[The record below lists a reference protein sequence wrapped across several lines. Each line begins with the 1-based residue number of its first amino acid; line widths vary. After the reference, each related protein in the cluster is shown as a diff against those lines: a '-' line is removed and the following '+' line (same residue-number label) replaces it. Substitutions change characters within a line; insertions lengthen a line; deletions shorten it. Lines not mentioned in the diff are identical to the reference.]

1 MNKNHYRLVF
11 SRVRGMLV
19 AVEETAS
26 RTGKTNTGETRRV
39 AERGGEHHPAAK
51 FALRVTA
58 FGALVAAGM
67 NPIWATAQ
75 IVGGGAH
82 APAVVQTPNGLP
94 QVNIN
99 KPSAGGV
106 SLNTYNQF
114 DVQKSGAILNNA
126 STIVNT
132 QQAGYI
138 NGNPNLSAGQA
149 ARIIVNQVNSTA
161 ASQIRG
167 YVEIAGSRAEI
178 VLANPAGIVVDG
190 GGFINTSRAVL
201 TTGVPQFGA
210 DGSLTG
216 FNVNR
221 GLVTVQGAGLDTSN
235 VDQTDIIARAVQANA
250 AIYAKNLNVIA
261 GANQVNHDTLATTP
275 IAGDGPAPAVAIDVA
290 QLGGMYANRVFL
302 VGNSSGVGVANAG
315 TIAAQ
320 AGDLTL
326 QSDGRLVLTGKTT
339 ASGNLAMSASGGIQ
353 NSGTTYAQ
361 QSLSANS
368 AADFANSGTLAAQ
381 QNAAINAGS
390 VNSTGTLGA
399 GVNNDGSVAHSG
411 DLNLIVSGQLTAI
424 GQNVAGG
431 NASLTSGSVNLAG
444 SQTAANGNLS
454 LNATA
459 GDVNL
464 SNATTSAQ
472 GAIQA
477 NASGTVINDHGSL
490 SSGNG
495 TTLTGGNLSN
505 QGGKIS
511 SQGALSVNVAGQIAN
526 QSGELVSER
535 TVDVRGGAIANN
547 QGTVQSA
554 AGMTVA
560 SASLDNTA
568 GRMTSLNSDG
578 LSVTTSGQLTNAAG
592 TTANGAQGGV
602 IGGNG
607 DVTVH
612 GGNVA
617 NHGTMTSNTNLHVSG
632 RAIDNS
638 SGALQATQTVAVD
651 AGAHLINN
659 GGSIVAQTAEL
670 TGTAL
675 DNSAGVVKADKMS
688 LNATDLVNHGGTIT
702 QIGTGAMSVNVSGT
716 LDNSNGGTLQT
727 NSTDLT
733 LAPASLVNDGG
744 KITHAGTGTLTL
756 GNGTGSVSNVG
767 GTIASNG
774 RVVERSAKLNNTSGS
789 ITGQTGL
796 SATVG
801 SVLNNTNGKL
811 LSNTDLGITSGTL
824 ANDGGRI
831 GATTNAVIHTGSMT
845 NLSGSVSASNVSVTA
860 DSTLDNNGGK
870 LEANQLALTTP
881 NLTNHGGTITQ
892 YGSSAMAVN
901 VSGTLDNSAA
911 GVIQTNSTDLM
922 LTPAS
927 LVNDGGTITHA
938 GTGTLAIGN
947 GAGSMSNVGGSIV
960 SNGRVIT
967 QSGSLNNTSGAIN
980 GQAGVTAT
988 IAGVLNNTNGKL
1000 LSSTDLAVSSGTL
1013 TNDRGQLGASANA
1026 MIHTGSMSNLNGSI
1040 VAPNLSVMADSTLD
1054 NNDGSLEANQLALS
1068 ASNLTNHGGTITQ
1081 LGSSAM
1087 AVNVSGTLDNSNG
1100 GTLQTN
1106 STDLT
1111 LSPASLV
1118 NDGGTITHVG
1128 SGMLTLG
1135 NATGSVSNVGGSI
1148 ASNGRVVEHSATLNN
1163 TSGLINGK
1171 SGVTATVGNVL
1182 NNTNG
1187 KLQSR
1192 ADLGVFSGT
1201 LTNDGGQI
1209 GASTNAS
1216 IHTGSMTNQSGSVSA
1231 SSLSVTAGSTIDN
1244 SRGKL
1249 EANQLALTAPN
1260 LTNHGGTIT
1269 QYGSSA
1275 MAVNV
1280 SGSLDNS
1287 AAGVIQTNSTDLTLA
1302 ASQLNNAAGT
1312 ITHAGTGTLTIE
1324 PGNGASALNNAG
1336 GTIVTKGQAV
1346 VDASSW
1352 DNSNGIL
1359 AAQGGVTATVAGDV
1373 NNAQGLVRAG
1383 ASLSLTNGGALVN
1396 QAGHVQA
1403 GQATAGDTSTL
1414 AVHSGS
1420 VNNADGAI
1428 TDLGTGAMTVQ
1439 SGSQVTNSRA
1449 GNVSGMGA
1457 ITGNGDVTISA
1468 TSISNTQ
1475 GGELS
1480 GASLHVQGTTLDNSG
1495 GQIGSVANSSGDVD
1509 VTTSAALTN
1518 TNGHISAT
1526 HDLAIT
1532 APTLQGGGAYSA
1544 AHDVRVN
1551 LQGDYTTTPGTQFNV
1566 GNDLTFALPGTFTNN
1581 AGFQTINGLN
1591 INAANIVNSGAL
1603 SAGGLLHTQS
1613 SNLSNTGSLV
1623 GGSVSLNATG
1633 TVSNVGPTALIGAS
1647 DSNGKLEILA
1657 HDIENRDDT
1666 TATDSM
1672 PTTAIF
1678 GMGKVV
1684 LAGGKDASGN
1694 YTNAA
1699 LVNNSSALIQ
1709 SGSDMELHADK
1720 VTSTRRVMSTTGST
1734 SNVDPAV
1741 LAQYGISLSGCAAY
1755 FAGNCTGQT
1764 SYGIRSDNL
1773 TPDMAGVLIK
1783 QPGGMYIEP
1792 PHGGQWNSSYQYT
1805 TYTGTAVANTVTA
1818 LSPAAQIVSGGKI
1831 DASSTGTL
1839 QNYWSSITAVGNL
1852 HLPQNYDGNGWAATG
1867 QQAPTVTVTYSG
1879 QYHYNNYDNSE
1890 HNWQLPFGDATFVTS
1905 RPGGYTQVA
1914 PADVKTYKLPGYDST
1929 LGSNGTIS
1937 GTGVSINNTAGN
1949 ASLPSL
1955 GLLPGQSVTG
1965 LTPVSLN
1972 GAATGS
1978 GATVTPATLN
1988 GNATASATAGG
1999 AVRGAI
2005 AGAGAQS
2012 AAPVHGGAST
2022 PVDRIIA
2029 SATALNV
2036 LNNLTIPQGGLYR
2049 PNPSPNANYVI
2060 ETNPAFTNQKNFI
2073 SSDYFFGQ
2081 IGVDLTHIPKRLG
2094 DGFYEQQLVRNQ
2106 VTALT
2111 GRAVL
2116 GPYADLQAMYQQ
2128 LMAAGAAL
2136 DKQLNLPI
2144 GASLSPE
2151 QVSKLTGN
2159 VIMMETR
2166 VVDGQSVLVPVV
2178 YLAQANQQNVNGPL
2192 ITATDIDLK
2201 DAQNFTNSGTLKA
2214 DNSLSIQGK
2223 QIDNAFG
2230 ALQSGG
2236 LMSLKTDGNV
2246 DLTSAK
2252 VKAGSLNLNAGGD
2265 LILDTAVKT
2274 DTQVSRDGAT
2284 SVKTTLGPIAYLDV
2298 KGDAAIIT
2306 GGNLEQ
2312 HAGALTIGGNLG
2324 LLVGGN
2330 YDLGTQQV
2338 GEHKIVQRAN
2348 GVSNTDING
2357 VVASTVNVGGVSMI
2371 GVNGDLTATG
2381 AQINLGNGGT
2391 IAAKGNVTL
2400 GAASTASTVDSNSSG
2415 SDHHGSYSET
2425 LHTSDQA
2432 VVGAAVHSGNTVNVA
2447 SGKDINV
2454 IGSTIS
2460 LDQGNVGLMAVGN
2473 VNVGAVTETHVSNM
2487 DESHDH
2493 GGVASHASATNRVDQ
2508 TTTYANGSTISAD
2521 GVTVVSGK
2529 DINVTGSSI
2538 VGTHDVA
2545 LSAKGNVNITAATNT
2560 YQDNEYHQEKHSGLS
2575 GSGGLGITIGSSE
2588 KSDRYNATSTTQS
2601 QSRSSV
2607 GSVEGNVKVSAGKDV
2622 HIGGSDVVAGK
2633 AVGDVKGATGNIS
2646 IAGENVTIDTGQDR
2660 AQSHDQQEAHS
2671 SGLTVAVTGT
2681 PFDTARNLKADAS
2694 SGNGFQRG
2702 QSVLTEIGASAADVP
2717 SISVTYGRSRSS
2729 STTDMWSLTNA
2740 GSTVRGGGNVT
2751 VKATGG
2757 AQKDANGNAVDGD
2770 IAVIGSAISAG
2781 GTATLDANRNV
2792 TLQASTDELRQ
2803 NTSSSSSSTSLALL
2817 STPSLGDVARWIG
2830 GTANSGGNSP
2840 SPYNASQS
2848 NSDGSQTMTQQTA
2861 SSVTGNSVVIKS
2873 KTGDIN
2879 VVGSGISGTQGV
2891 DLVATQGAINVLAG
2905 LDTNVTHQESSSH
2918 QVGSLGSNGTAT
2930 GFSVGVANSH
2940 SVQDTSSQT
2949 QSTMRSQIVSGNG
2962 NVTLDAKQDITVA
2975 GSDLSSGKD
2984 LTLIGKNLNLDP
2996 GTDATQSR
3004 MSQDSSQF
3012 GVSVALGGAVGNAIA
3027 QANQAFAQPARGG
3040 DSRLAALDKAQAGL
3054 AAYNAYQVGSALS
3067 DGKPTNQ
3074 ALVKATVSI
3083 GGGTSHSEAQSSSV
3097 ANDGSTLHA
3106 GGKATLIATGSGA
3119 KDAKGFATDGDINAS
3134 GTQITA
3140 QNVDLSAARDINL
3153 TSAKDTSQQSS
3164 SNSSSGGSI
3173 GVGAAIGGQ
3182 QNGFTLELGASTAH
3196 GHANGNSITNRDTQ
3210 ITAGNALSITSGRDT
3225 NLRGAEVS
3233 GNTVNASVGRD
3244 LNIASQQDTSTYDSK
3259 QSSAGFQAS
3268 ICVPPFCYGQTV
3280 SGSASASQQNINA
3293 NYQSVNQQSGIYA
3306 GTGGYNVN
3314 VGNHTQL
3321 DGGVIA
3327 STATPDKNS
3336 LSTQTLG
3343 FTNLENHASYSGD
3356 TVGFSASGGFGNS
3369 TPGGVNLNTPVK
3381 QGPNNVPGAQNSQG
3395 LGPSGFSAAGTSS
3408 DASGTTYAAVAP
3420 GTVTVRG
3427 DAGTGHDSTAGL
3439 SRDTANA
3446 NGAVQNTF
3454 NAQNVQNDMAVQQ
3467 SVGQVGMQVVGDVAN
3482 ALQNKAIADETKA
3495 RLAYANASAAGDTA
3509 GMAQAQA
3516 DFTAAQQQEALWG
3529 NDGAARIASHAGIA
3543 AIGAALG
3550 GGNVAGAVAGTV
3562 AGDMAGNAVGNALGD
3577 TLGGT
3582 LLANAA
3588 SGLAGAAAGGALGG
3602 SAGAM
3607 SGANGA
3613 LSADLFNR
3621 QLHPQERTMISTV
3634 AKGIAAANGKTP
3646 ADQAKLADYW
3656 TNMLTLAAG
3665 AKVDAQAQTQLTQ
3678 YEIQLVQAAQASG
3691 NSQALDTFMQN
3702 LKIAQNAIN
3711 QMSGYTISGT
3721 TGAIV
3726 ADGSTVKT
3734 FQSTSAQF
3742 NDSTLFGTP
3751 GGTAH
3756 ALASGQTPQTAGIG
3770 SQYYVDPNG
3779 PTNQQ
3784 VAGFAQD
3791 QIAKAGT
3798 SRDAIAPEHT
3808 AEDFIIAT
3816 MGGGLA
3822 TGAVKA
3828 IAGRVAAAVSDVV
3841 SKSIADVPKPVT
3853 SGGTANAATA
3863 EPLAI
3868 DLAKAQSVDPL
3879 IGKTLPGASA
3889 PVKVTADASIGGQS
3903 FYDVNQTARGVG
3915 FGDPNQPTLIS
3926 KLVAPGDPNGVYG
3939 EAHAEIGVIQQAYN
3953 AGLTQ
3958 GQSMTIVVRGLSPCS
3973 YCSGDLMDMAQ
3984 AAGLS
3989 ELTVVDG
3996 VTGAV
4001 NKWIPGGKD
4010 WIAIDPKKLK

>member
-11 SRVRGMLV
+11 SRVHGMLV

-26 RTGKTNTGETRRV
+26 AAGKAGTGEARRTANHGGVRAV
-39 AERGGEHHPAAK
+39 AQ
-51 FALRVTA
+51 FALRLAA
-58 FGALVAAGM
+58 FGALIAAGAM
-67 NPIWATAQ
+67 PMWAHAQ
-75 IVGGGAH
+75 IVGARPN
-82 APAVVQTPNGLP
+82 APSVIQTPNGLP

-99 KPSAGGV
+99 KPSAAGV

-114 DVQKSGAILNNA
+114 DVQKNGAILNN
-126 STIVNT
+126 SPTIVNT

-161 ASQIRG
+161 ASQIKG

-261 GANQVNHDTLATTP
+261 GTNQVNHDTLAATP

-302 VGNSSGVGVANAG
+302 VGNSAGVGVANAG

-339 ASGNLAMSASGGIQ
+339 ASSNLALSAAGGIQ

-361 QSLSANS
+361 QSLSANT
-368 AADFANSGTLAAQ
+368 AADLTNSGTLAAQ
-381 QNAAINAGS
+381 QNSIVNAGS
-390 VNSTGTLGA
+390 VRSTGTLGA
-399 GVNNDGSVAHSG
+399 GVNNDGSVGHSG
-411 DLNLIVSGQLTAI
+411 DLSLTASGQLSAT

-431 NASLTSGSVNLAG
+431 NASLTGGSVNLAG
-444 SQTAANGNLS
+444 SQTAANGNLL

-490 SSGNG
+490 SSGGG

-505 QGGKIS
+505 QGGKVS
-511 SQGALSVNVAGQIAN
+511 SQGPLSVNVAGRIAN
-526 QSGELVSER
+526 QSGELVSES
-535 TVDVRGGAIANN
+535 TADVRGGAIANN
-547 QGTVQSA
+547 QGTLQSA

-560 SASLDNTA
+560 GASLDNTA
-568 GRMTSLNSDG
+568 GRLTSLNGDG
-578 LSVTTSGQLTNAAG
+578 LSVTTIGQLTNAAG

-607 DVTVH
+607 DVTVQ
-612 GGNVA
+612 GDNVA
-617 NHGTMTSNTNLHVSG
+617 NHGTITSNTNLRVSG
-632 RAIDNS
+632 QSIDN
-638 SGALQATQTVAVD
+638 GGGTLQAAQKVAVD
-651 AGAHLINN
+651 AGARLINN
-659 GGSIVAQTAEL
+659 GGSIVGQKAAL
-670 TGTAL
+670 TGTTL
-675 DNSAGVVKADKMS
+675 DNSAGTVQASQVS

-702 QIGTGAMSVNVSGT
+702 QTGTGPMTVNVSRTLDNSSGGTLQSNSTDLTLSPAALVNDGGTITHAGNGALTLGSGTGSVSNIGGAIASNGRVVAQTGTLNNTSGSINAQSGLAATVGGTLHNANGKLLSNTGLSVTSGTLANDGGQIGAGTNATIHTGSMTNQGGSIVAPNLSVTADATLDNSGGKLEANQLALKAANLVNHGGTITQYGSSTTTVDVSGT
-716 LDNSNGGTLQT
+716 LDNSAGGVIQTNGADLALSPATLVNDRGTITHAGAGTLTVGNGTGSMSNVSGSITSNGRVVAQSGSLDNTSGSINGQSGLSATVGGALNNANGKLLSSTDLGIDSGMLTNDGGRIGASTNATIHSGSMTNQRGSVVAPNLSVTVDSTLDNSRGTLEANQLALITPTLTNHGGTITQYGSSAMTFNISDVVDNSSGGTLQT

-744 KITHAGTGTLTL
+744 TITHAGTGTLTI
-756 GNGTGSVSNVG
+756 GNGSGTVSNVN

-774 RVVERSAKLNNTSGS
+774 RIVEQSSTLDNTSGL
-789 ITGQTGL
+789 INGNTAM

-801 SVLNNTNGKL
+801 
-811 LSNTDLGITSGTL
+811 
-824 ANDGGRI
+824 
-831 GATTNAVIHTGSMT
+831 GA
-845 NLSGSVSASNVSVTA
+845 
-860 DSTLDNNGGK
+860 
-870 LEANQLALTTP
+870 
-881 NLTNHGGTITQ
+881 
-892 YGSSAMAVN
+892 
-901 VSGTLDNSAA
+901 
-911 GVIQTNSTDLM
+911 
-922 LTPAS
+922 
-927 LVNDGGTITHA
+927 
-938 GTGTLAIGN
+938 
-947 GAGSMSNVGGSIV
+947 
-960 SNGRVIT
+960 
-967 QSGSLNNTSGAIN
+967 
-980 GQAGVTAT
+980 
-988 IAGVLNNTNGKL
+988 LNNTNGKL
-1000 LSSTDLAVSSGTL
+1000 LSSTDLGIDSGML
-1013 TNDRGQLGASANA
+1013 R
-1026 MIHTGSMSNLNGSI
+1026 
-1040 VAPNLSVMADSTLD
+1040 
-1054 NNDGSLEANQLALS
+1054 
-1068 ASNLTNHGGTITQ
+1068 
-1081 LGSSAM
+1081 
-1087 AVNVSGTLDNSNG
+1087 
-1100 GTLQTN
+1100 
-1106 STDLT
+1106 
-1111 LSPASLV
+1111 
-1118 NDGGTITHVG
+1118 NDGG
-1128 SGMLTLG
+1128 
-1135 NATGSVSNVGGSI
+1135 
-1148 ASNGRVVEHSATLNN
+1148 R
-1163 TSGLINGK
+1163 
-1171 SGVTATVGNVL
+1171 
-1182 NNTNG
+1182 
-1187 KLQSR
+1187 
-1192 ADLGVFSGT
+1192 
-1201 LTNDGGQI
+1201 I
-1209 GASTNAS
+1209 GASTNAT
-1216 IHTGSMTNQSGSVSA
+1216 IHTGSMTNQGGSIVA
-1231 SSLSVTAGSTIDN
+1231 PNLAVTTDSTLDN
-1244 SRGKL
+1244 NGGTL
-1249 EANQLALTAPN
+1249 EANRLALTAPT
-1260 LTNHGGTIT
+1260 LTNHAGTIT

-1275 MAVNV
+1275 MAVDV
-1280 SGSLDNS
+1280 SGALDNS

-1302 ASQLNNAAGT
+1302 PAQLNNAGGT
-1312 ITHAGTGTLTIE
+1312 ITHGGTGTLTIK

-1336 GTIVTKGQAV
+1336 GIIVTKGKAV
-1346 VDASSW
+1346 VDASNW
-1352 DNSNGIL
+1352 DNASGIL
-1359 AAQGGVTATVAGDV
+1359 SAQGDVTAKIAADV
-1373 NNAQGLVRAG
+1373 NNAQGLVRSY
-1383 ASLSLTNGGALVN
+1383 ASLSLTSGGALSN
-1396 QAGHVQA
+1396 QAGHIQA
-1403 GQATAGDTSTL
+1403 GKATAGDPSVL
-1414 AVHSGS
+1414 AIQSAS
-1420 VNNADGAI
+1420 INNTDGAM

-1439 SGSQVTNSRA
+1439 GGSQITNSHA
-1449 GNVSGMGA
+1449 NNVSGMGA

-1468 TSISNTQ
+1468 TLISNTQ
-1475 GGELS
+1475 GGQLS
-1480 GASLHVQGTTLDNSG
+1480 GASLHVQGATLDNSG

-1509 VTTSAALTN
+1509 VTARNALVN
-1518 TNGHISAT
+1518 TNGQISAT
-1526 HDLAIT
+1526 RDLTIT
-1532 APTLQGGGAYSA
+1532 APTLQGGGTYSA
-1544 AHDVRVN
+1544 AHDARVN
-1551 LQGDYTTTPGTQFNV
+1551 LQGDYTTTSDTQFNV
-1566 GNDLTFALPGTFTNN
+1566 GNNLAFALPGTFTNN
-1581 AGFQTINGLN
+1581 AGFQTVNGLE
-1591 INAANIVNSGAL
+1591 INAANIVNSGSL

-1613 SNLSNTGSLV
+1613 GNLSNTGSLV
-1623 GGSVSLNATG
+1623 GGRVSINAAG
-1633 TVSNVGPTALIGAS
+1633 SVSNVGPTALIGAS
-1647 DSNGKLEILA
+1647 DSNGALEILA
-1657 HDIENRDDT
+1657 RDIENRDDT
-1666 TATDSM
+1666 TASDSM

-1684 LAGGKDASGN
+1684 LAGGKDANGN
-1694 YTNAA
+1694 YSNAA

-1709 SGSDMELHADK
+1709 SGGDLELHADK
-1720 VTSTRRVMSTTGST
+1720 VTSTRRVMSTTGGT
-1734 SNVDPAV
+1734 SNVDPAT

-1755 FAGNCTGQT
+1755 FMGNCTGQT
-1764 SYGIRSDNL
+1764 SNGIKDP
-1773 TPDMAGVLIK
+1773 TPAQAAELIK
-1783 QPGGMYIEP
+1783 QPGGMFTTP
-1792 PHGGQWNSSYQYT
+1792 PNGGQWNSSYQYT
-1805 TYTGTAVANTVTA
+1805 TYTGTAVANTITA
-1818 LSPAAQIVSGGKI
+1818 LSPTGQIVSGGNL
-1831 DASSTGTL
+1831 DASSVGNL

-1852 HLPQNYDGNGWAATG
+1852 ALPQSYDGNGWAATG

-1879 QYHYNNYDNSE
+1879 QYHYNNYDNTE
-1890 HNWQLPFGDATFVTS
+1890 HNWQLPFGNAPFVTG
-1905 RPGGYTQVA
+1905 RPGGYTQAA

-1955 GLLPGQSVTG
+1955 GLLPGQSVAG
-1965 LTPVSLN
+1965 LTPVSIN
-1972 GAATGS
+1972 GTAS
-1978 GATVTPATLN
+1978 GATAMPVSLN
-1988 GNATASATAGG
+1988 GTATASATTGG
-1999 AVRGAI
+1999 AVRGTI
-2005 AGAGAQS
+2005 TGAGVQPTAS
-2012 AAPVHGGAST
+2012 VHGGAST
-2022 PVDRIIA
+2022 QVDPIIA

-2036 LNNLTIPQGGLYR
+2036 LNNLTVPQGGLFK
-2049 PNPSPNANYVI
+2049 PNPSPNASYVI
-2060 ETNPAFTNQKNFI
+2060 ETNPAFTNQKSFI

-2111 GRAVL
+2111 GRALL
-2116 GPYADLQAMYQQ
+2116 GPYTDLQAMYQQ
-2128 LMAAGAAL
+2128 LMTAGAAL

-2144 GASLSPE
+2144 GASLSAE

-2159 VIMMETR
+2159 VIMMETH

-2201 DAQNFTNSGTLKA
+2201 DAQNFTNSGTVKA
-2214 DNSLSIQGK
+2214 DNTLSIQGK

-2236 LMSLKTDGNV
+2236 LTSLKTDGNV

-2252 VKAGSLNLNAGGD
+2252 VKAGSLNLKAGGD
-2265 LILDTAVKT
+2265 LILNSAVKT
-2274 DTQVSRDGAT
+2274 DTRVSRDGAT
-2284 SVKTTLGPIAYLDV
+2284 SVTTTLGPIAQLDV

-2312 HAGALTIGGNLG
+2312 HAGALTVGGSLG

-2357 VVASTVNVGGVSMI
+2357 VVGSAVNVGGVSMI
-2371 GVNGDLTATG
+2371 GVNGDLTASG

-2391 IAAKGNVTL
+2391 IATKGNVTL
-2400 GAASTASTVDSNSSG
+2400 GAASTTSTIDSNSSG
-2415 SDHHGSYSET
+2415 SDHHGSYTET
-2425 LHTSDQA
+2425 LHTSDQTA
-2432 VVGAAVHSGNTVNVA
+2432 VGTTLHSGNTLNVA

-2454 IGSTIS
+2454 VGSTIS

-2473 VNVGAVTETHVSNM
+2473 VNVGAATETHVSNM

-2493 GGVASHASATNRVDQ
+2493 GGVASHTSATNRVDQ
-2508 TTTYANGSTISAD
+2508 NTTYANGSTISAD

-2529 DINVTGSSI
+2529 DINVTGSAI
-2538 VGTHDVA
+2538 VGTRDVA
-2545 LSAKGNVNITAATNT
+2545 LSAKDNVNITAATNT

-2588 KSDRYNATSTTQS
+2588 KSDRYNATSTMQS
-2601 QSRSSV
+2601 QSRGTV

-2633 AVGDVKGATGNIS
+2633 AAGDVKGATGNIS
-2646 IAGENVTIDTGQDR
+2646 IAGENVTIDSGQDR

-2681 PFDTARNLKADAS
+2681 PFDTVRNLKADAS

-2729 STTDMWSLTNA
+2729 STTDMSSLTNA

-2757 AQKDANGNAVDGD
+2757 AQRDASGNIVDGD

-2781 GTATLDANRNV
+2781 GMAMLDANRNV
-2792 TLQASTDELRQ
+2792 TLQASTDQLQ
-2803 NTSSSSSSTSLALL
+2803 QSTSSSSSSTSLALI
-2817 STPSLGDVARWIG
+2817 STPSLGDAARWIG

-2840 SPYNASQS
+2840 SPYNASRS

-2891 DLVATQGAINVLAG
+2891 DLVASQGAINVLAG
-2905 LDTNVTHQESSSH
+2905 LDTSTSHQESSS
-2918 QVGSLGSNGTAT
+2918 QQIGSLGSNGTAT
-2930 GFSVGVANSH
+2930 GFSVGVAKSH
-2940 SVQDTSSQT
+2940 SVQDTASQT
-2949 QSTMRSQIVSGNG
+2949 QSTMRSQIVSGKG
-2962 NVTLDAKQDITVA
+2962 DVTLDAKQDITVA
-2975 GSDLSSGKD
+2975 GSDLSAGKD

-3004 MSQDSSQF
+3004 MTQDSSQF
-3012 GVSVALGGAVGNAIA
+3012 GVSVALGGAVGNAVA
-3027 QANQAFAQPARGG
+3027 QANQAFAHPARGG

-3097 ANDGSTLHA
+3097 ANDGSTLSA

-3119 KDAKGFATDGDINAS
+3119 KDANGFATDGDINAS

-3164 SNSSSGGSI
+3164 SNSSSSGSI
-3173 GVGAAIGGQ
+3173 GVGAAFGGQ

-3196 GHANGNSITNRDTQ
+3196 GHANGNSVTNRDTQ
-3210 ITAGNALSITSGRDT
+3210 ITASDTLSVTSGRDT

-3280 SGSASASQQNINA
+3280 SGSASASEQNINA

-3321 DGGVIA
+3321 DGGVLA

-3381 QGPNNVPGAQNSQG
+3381 QGANNTTGALNSQG

-3408 DASGTTYAAVAP
+3408 DASGTTYAAVSP
-3420 GTVTVRG
+3420 GKITVRG

-3454 NAQNVQNDMAVQQ
+3454 NAQNVQNDIAVQQ

-3482 ALQNKAIADETKA
+3482 ALQNKAIADETRA

-3516 DFTAAQQQEALWG
+3516 DITAAQQQEALWG

-3543 AIGAALG
+3543 AIGAAMG

-3577 TLGGT
+3577 TLGST

-3588 SGLAGAAAGGALGG
+3588 SGLAGAAAGGLLGG
-3602 SAGAM
+3602 SAGAI

-3634 AKGIAAANGKTP
+3634 AKGIATANGKTP
-3646 ADQAKLADYW
+3646 ADQATLADYW

-3756 ALASGQTPQTAGIG
+3756 ALAPGQTPQTAGIG

-3791 QIAKAGT
+3791 QVTKAGT

-3808 AEDFIIAT
+3808 AEDFIAAT

-3822 TGAVKA
+3822 MGAVKA

-3841 SKSIADVPKPVT
+3841 SQSIADVPKPVT

-3863 EPLAI
+3863 QPLAV

-3889 PVKVTADASIGGQS
+3889 PVQVTADASIGGRS

-3915 FGDPNQPTLIS
+3915 FADPSQPTLIS
-3926 KLVAPGDPNGVYG
+3926 KWVLPGDPNGVYG

-3973 YCSGDLMDMAQ
+3973 YCNSDLMRMAD

-3989 ELTVVDG
+3989 KLTIVDG
-3996 VTGAV
+3996 ATGEVKQWIQGSAV
-4001 NKWIPGGKD
+4001 WNPINSTRLSK
-4010 WIAIDPKKLK
+4010 